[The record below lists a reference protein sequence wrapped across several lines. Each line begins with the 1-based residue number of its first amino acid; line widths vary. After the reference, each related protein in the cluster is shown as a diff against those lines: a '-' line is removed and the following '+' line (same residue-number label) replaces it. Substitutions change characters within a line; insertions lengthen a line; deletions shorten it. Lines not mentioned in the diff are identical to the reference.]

1 MSARQWAGLSSAN
14 LEATETQTT
23 FWAQNALGAG
33 LEYRDTLKTLNPTFT
48 LAHPI
53 D

>member
-1 MSARQWAGLSSAN
+1 MRIYQALAVSDCKEAVQKALIRSLECGL
-14 LEATETQTT
+14 
-23 FWAQNALGAG
+23 
-33 LEYRDTLKTLNPTFT
+33 DTLKTLNPTFT